1 MRNKYKNRKGSAEIL
16 WVIIVV
22 ILILAVVLLY
32 PKYRIYTQTARGEAD
47 LREAE
52 WSKKI
57 QIEEARGKEE
67 AATMMA
73 QARVTQ
79 AKAEGE
85 AEVVRAEATAK
96 ANTIL
101 GQSLKDNEAYLRYLW
116 IMGLQDN
123 SGERIYI
130 PTEAGMP
137 ILEAGK
143 AGTSRP
149 PEKVQ

>member
-1 MRNKYKNRKGSAEIL
+1 MKITAITSIA
-16 WVIIVV
+16 
-22 ILILAVVLLY
+22 LIMLTGTISLGMY
-32 PKYRIYTQTARGEAD
+32 GCPKYRIYSQTARGEAD

-67 AATMMA
+67 SSTMIA

-79 AKAEGE
+79 ARAEGE
-85 AEVVRAEATAK
+85 AEIVRAEATAR
-96 ANTIL
+96 ANAII

-116 IMGLQDN
+116 IMGLKDG

-143 AGTSRP
+143 AGSSSNQ
-149 PEKVQ
+149 K